1 MLFCSTMMDE
11 LVQDL
16 VSALEQSS
24 EQRNLGELWEEMM
37 LTPLQ
42 QRRQVRRRRAQRR
55 HREASLYHC
64 WLEASE
70 SSMDEASRSCRRSLG
85 TASVANCS
93 DSDELQPNS
102 SRWHRVG
109 RRPLRNRPPSWPD
122 YDSYTEN
129 TPGRPL
135 RRRRKVKRVTSDV
148 SARMQPKLRVPNV
161 NRRQRQ
167 RPPRVQPLSGSKNR
181 SGAWVRADQQTE
193 GARLMGQ
200 EQWKRKLS
208 RTTEHQDGAEEKM
221 SDGET
226 SSTCSSD
233 PGLFTNDEGRQ
244 GDDEQSDWFVEGDC
258 GVRTGVASLLPH
270 WDSDTQLSLED
281 TCSSLTFLHPARPS
295 RRGYC
300 SRFSGSAACSIR
312 KERRRF
318 PTKGRRT
325 VFVERLRHFSEERYQ
340 RDFWLSSCGKREP
353 SQLNTLC
360 PSPVRPVDMVSESP
374 HLRCPSSIWTNRQ
387 NNMTPRIL
395 CTEDKTR
402 RKRKSE
408 VSARGLSHKDEQ
420 RRGASG
426 AVPDCDLTLNDQ

>member
-1 MLFCSTMMDE
+1 ML
-11 LVQDL
+11 
-16 VSALEQSS
+16 
-24 EQRNLGELWEEMM
+24 N
-37 LTPLQ
+37 PLQ

-55 HREASLYHC
+55 HREASLYPC

-93 DSDELQPNS
+93 DSDELTVSN
-102 SRWHRVG
+102 RWHKA
-109 RRPLRNRPPSWPD
+109 RRRLLRTSPRSWPD

-135 RRRRKVKRVTSDV
+135 RRRRKVKRMTSDV
-148 SARMQPKLRVPNV
+148 STRMQTKLRVPNV
-161 NRRQRQ
+161 NRRPRH
-167 RPPRVQPLSGSKNR
+167 RPPRVQHLSGSKNR
-181 SGAWVRADQQTE
+181 SGGWVRADQQTE
-193 GARLMGQ
+193 GARLLGKEHWM
-200 EQWKRKLS
+200 RKLS
-208 RTTEHQDGAEEKM
+208 QASEHQDGAEEKM

-270 WDSDTQLSLED
+270 WDSDSQLSLEE

-295 RRGYC
+295 HRGYC
-300 SRFSGSAACSIR
+300 SRFPGSAACSIR
-312 KERRRF
+312 KERRRC
-318 PTKGRRT
+318 PTKGRRMP
-325 VFVERLRHFSEERYQ
+325 VFVERLRHFSEEHYP
-340 RDFWLSSCGKREP
+340 RDFWLPSLGKREQ

-360 PSPVRPVDMVSESP
+360 QSSVCPIDMMSESP
-374 HLRCPSSIWTNRQ
+374 HLRCSTSIWTNRQ
-387 NNMTPRIL
+387 TNLTPRIL

-408 VSARGLSHKDEQ
+408 VPARSLSRKDEQ
-420 RRGASG
+420 RRDASIQEGSGASR
-426 AVPDCDLTLNDQ
+426 AAPDCDLLLHDQ

>member
-1 MLFCSTMMDE
+1 MMDE

-24 EQRNLGELWEEMM
+24 EQGKLGELWEEMM
-37 LTPLQ
+37 LSPLQ

-70 SSMDEASRSCRRSLG
+70 SSMDEASRSSRRSLA
-85 TASVANCS
+85 TASMANCS
-93 DSDELQPNS
+93 DSDELTPS
-102 SRWHRVG
+102 SRWHRSG
-109 RRPLRNRPPSWPD
+109 TRRLRTKPHSWPD

-135 RRRRKVKRVTSDV
+135 RRRRKVKRMTSDV
-148 SARMQPKLRVPNV
+148 STRMQPKLRVPNV
-161 NRRQRQ
+161 NRRQRH
-167 RPPRVQPLSGSKNR
+167 RPPRVQHLSTSKTR
-181 SGAWVRADQQTE
+181 PGGWVRADTQTE

-200 EQWKRKLS
+200 EHWKRKLS
-208 RTTEHQDGAEEKM
+208 RTSEHQDGTEEKM

-258 GVRTGVASLLPH
+258 AVRTGVASLLPR
-270 WDSDTQLSLED
+270 WDSDSQLSLED
-281 TCSSLTFLHPARPS
+281 TCSSLTFLHAPRPS

-300 SRFSGSAACSIR
+300 SRFPGSAACSIR

-318 PTKGRRT
+318 PAKGRRMP

-340 RDFWLSSCGKREP
+340 RDFWLSSYGKREQ

-360 PSPVRPVDMVSESP
+360 PSENP
-374 HLRCPSSIWTNRQ
+374 HLRCSSSLWTNRQ
-387 NNMTPRIL
+387 TNLTSRIL
-395 CTEDKTR
+395 CTENRTR

-408 VSARGLSHKDEQ
+408 VSARNLSHKDEQ
-420 RRGASG
+420 RRGASTRESSG
-426 AVPDCDLTLNDQ
+426 ASRAVPDCD